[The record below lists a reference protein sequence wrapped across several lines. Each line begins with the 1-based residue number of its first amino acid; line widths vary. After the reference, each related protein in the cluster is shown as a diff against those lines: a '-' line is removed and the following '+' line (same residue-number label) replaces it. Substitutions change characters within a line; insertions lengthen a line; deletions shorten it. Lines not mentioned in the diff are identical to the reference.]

1 MHKIYKSKMN
11 CGVIM
16 DDEIQIL
23 HELQE
28 FGLSDQE
35 ALLYLTL
42 LRKSSTA
49 SEVAKR
55 TDIPRTRVYEIAR
68 DLDSKGFIEMSLS
81 RPLKLRAMQP
91 EMVFKRLKAEYEKKI
106 KNIED
111 ESPELI
117 NLLNNVPEEKE
128 EEESI
133 WSVNGENNIISK
145 FNELCENA
153 TKEICFTTS
162 RFSALDKIEKTLL
175 NCKSNNISI
184 MAAVPVLDCTK
195 PYVRRLAT
203 HFNVRHFDHRIR
215 FLLVDRAHVLIF
227 LVDPTAGIE
236 DFKTGNLPA
245 CEKSLYSQN
254 RSLVYIF
261 SQFFD
266 DIWKVSFPVKE
277 LLK

>member
-1 MHKIYKSKMN
+1 
-11 CGVIM
+11 M
-16 DDEIQIL
+16 DDEIQII

-49 SEVAKR
+49 TEIAKR

-68 DLDSKGFIEMSLS
+68 DLESKGFIEMSLS

-91 EMVFKRLKAEYEKKI
+91 EMVFQRLKSEFERKI
-106 KNIED
+106 KDIED
-111 ESPELI
+111 NSPGVI
-117 NLLNNVPEEKE
+117 NLLKQIPEEKE
-128 EEESI
+128 EKESI
-133 WSVNGENNIISK
+133 WSVNGESNIISK

-153 TKEICFTTS
+153 TEEICFTTS
-162 RFSALDKIEKTLL
+162 RFSALDKIENTLL
-175 NCKSNNISI
+175 NCKSTGIEI
-184 MAAVPVLDCTK
+184 KAAVPVLDCTK
-195 PYVRRLAT
+195 PYIKRLAT

-215 FLLVDRAHVLIF
+215 FLLVDRVDVLIF
-227 LVDPTAGIE
+227 LVDPSAGIE
-236 DFKTGNLPA
+236 DFITGNLPA

-266 DIWKVSFPVKE
+266 DIWKVSFPVEE